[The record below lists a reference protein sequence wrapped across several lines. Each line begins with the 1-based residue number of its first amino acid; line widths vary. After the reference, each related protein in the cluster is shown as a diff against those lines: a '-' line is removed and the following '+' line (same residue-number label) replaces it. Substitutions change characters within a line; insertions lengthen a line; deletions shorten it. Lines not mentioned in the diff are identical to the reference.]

1 LEKLGKVVSYGVN
14 HFDLSVIY
22 IGSEDIIEQEST
34 QSAAFSI
41 KVKLELVQSGY
52 DVSISAPIVY
62 GVSEGMGGSK
72 KTLEMTLAFES
83 VYDEDSQT
91 ITVNYLSKKSIFP
104 EPETIRRITAAGK
117 SMSSGAFE

>member
-1 LEKLGKVVSYGVN
+1 MEKLGKVVSYGVN

-91 ITVNYLSKKSIFP
+91 ITVNYLSKK
-104 EPETIRRITAAGK
+104 
-117 SMSSGAFE
+117 